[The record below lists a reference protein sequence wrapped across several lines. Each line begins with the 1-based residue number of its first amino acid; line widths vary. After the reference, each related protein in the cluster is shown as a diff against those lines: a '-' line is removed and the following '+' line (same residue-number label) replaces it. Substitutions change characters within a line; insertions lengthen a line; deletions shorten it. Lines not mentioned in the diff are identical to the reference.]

1 MPANCNCWDVVSVT
15 VCAHYSC
22 VRAGA
27 VWWTLLC
34 MRVTLYVWSNYP
46 SLCGLPFINYSFLPS
61 LFWSV
66 GALALLGKRHFAAK
80 LTFTGVCPPPVIL
93 STPSLCGAQPS
104 KTSDRQANGSGG
116 LQQHNT
122 LSLPSL
128 WPVARFNAHTY
139 THKRRKAIFCNPD
152 FLFALW

>member
-1 MPANCNCWDVVSVT
+1 MN
-15 VCAHYSC
+15 YSSL
-22 VRAGA
+22 AS
-27 VWWTLLC
+27 LLC
-34 MRVTLYVWSNYP
+34 
-46 SLCGLPFINYSFLPS
+46 C
-61 LFWSV
+61 V
-66 GALALLGKRHFAAK
+66 GASELLGKRCFAAK

-128 WPVARFNAHTY
+128 CPVARFSAHT
-139 THKRRKAIFCNPD
+139 KEEKAIFCDLD
-152 FLFALW
+152 FLSAVW

>member
-1 MPANCNCWDVVSVT
+1 MPANCSCRGIISLALCLYKNRGC
-15 VCAHYSC
+15 VCRTYIVMHAHDPTCFMQIFKC
-22 VRAGA
+22 V
-27 VWWTLLC
+27 
-34 MRVTLYVWSNYP
+34 
-46 SLCGLPFINYSFLPS
+46 GLAFYKLQLSPFF
-61 LFWSV
+61 LFWCV
-66 GALALLGKRHFAAK
+66 GASALLGKRCFAAK

-128 WPVARFNAHTY
+128 CPAVGFNAHTY
-139 THKRRKAIFCNPD
+139 THKRKKGHI
-152 FLFALW
+152 L